1 MLKTITAFA
10 AVLVASSLVLPTVSQ
25 AAEPN
30 SVRVTY
36 ADLNLASDFGQRSL
50 EHRIVR
56 AAKIV
61 CVYDEGKD
69 VRLNIE
75 TNACRSDAIARVQ
88 PAYAAAVNAARRGT
102 VTVIGG
108 AASLIVTAR

>member
-25 AAEPN
+25 AAESN

-36 ADLNLASDFGQRSL
+36 ADLNLTSDSGQQIL

-56 AAKIV
+56 AARIV
-61 CVYDEGKD
+61 CVYDDGRD
-69 VRLNIE
+69 LDLAID
-75 TNACRSDAIARVQ
+75 TNACRSDAVASAQ
-88 PAYAAAVNAARRGT
+88 PAYAAAVSAARRGSAT
-102 VTVIGG
+102 VLS

>member
-10 AVLVASSLVLPTVSQ
+10 AVFVASTLVLPTVSQ
-25 AAEPN
+25 AAESN

-36 ADLNLASDFGQRSL
+36 ADLNLASGSGQQIL
-50 EHRIVR
+50 EHRIVY

-61 CVYDEGKD
+61 CVYDDGRD
-69 VRLNIE
+69 LDLATE
-75 TNACRSDAIARVQ
+75 TNICRSDAVASAQ
-88 PAYAAAVNAARRGT
+88 PAYAAAVNAARRGS
-102 VTVIGG
+102 VTVLD

>member
-10 AVLVASSLVLPTVSQ
+10 AVLAASSLVLPTVSQ
-25 AAEPN
+25 AAESN

-36 ADLNLASDFGQRSL
+36 ADLNLATDFGQHSL

-56 AAKIV
+56 AARIV
-61 CVYDEGKD
+61 CVYDDGRD
-69 VRLNIE
+69 VALNIE

-88 PAYAAAVNAARRGT
+88 PAYAAAVNSARRGT
-102 VTVIGG
+102 VTVVG
-108 AASLIVTAR
+108 AASLIVTAP

>member
-10 AVLVASSLVLPTVSQ
+10 AVFVASSLVLPTVSQ
-25 AAEPN
+25 AAGTN

-36 ADLNLASDFGQRSL
+36 ADLNLASLPGQRTL

-56 AAKIV
+56 AARVV
-61 CVYDEGKD
+61 CVYDDGKD
-69 VRLNIE
+69 VDLAIE
-75 TNACRSDAIARVQ
+75 TNACRNDAVASAQ
-88 PAYAAAVNAARRGT
+88 PAYAAAVNAARRGS
-102 VTVIGG
+102 VTVMG

>member
-10 AVLVASSLVLPTVSQ
+10 AVFVASTLVLPTVSQ
-25 AAEPN
+25 AAESN

-36 ADLNLASDFGQRSL
+36 ADLNLASGFGQQIL
-50 EHRIVR
+50 EHRIVY

-61 CVYDEGKD
+61 CVYDDGRD
-69 VRLNIE
+69 LDLATE
-75 TNACRSDAIARVQ
+75 TNICRSDAVASAQ
-88 PAYAAAVNAARRGT
+88 PAYAAAVNAARRGS
-102 VTVIGG
+102 VTVLD

>member
-1 MLKTITAFA
+1 MLKAVTAFA
-10 AVLVASSLVLPTVSQ
+10 AVLVASSLVLPTVGQ
-25 AAEPN
+25 AAESN

-36 ADLNLASDFGQRSL
+36 ADLDLASDTGQRSL

-61 CVYDEGKD
+61 CVYDDGKD
-69 VRLNIE
+69 TDLTIE
-75 TNACRSDAIARVQ
+75 TNACRSDAVASAQ

-102 VTVIGG
+102 VTVAG
-108 AASLIVTAR
+108 AASLIVTAP

>member
-10 AVLVASSLVLPTVSQ
+10 AVIVATTLVFPTVGQ

-36 ADLNLASDFGQRSL
+36 ADLNLASESGQYAL
-50 EHRIVR
+50 QHRIVR
-56 AAKIV
+56 AARIV
-61 CVYDEGKD
+61 CVYDDGRD
-69 VRLNIE
+69 VDLTIE
-75 TNACRSDAIARVQ
+75 TNACRSDAIARTQ
-88 PAYAAAVNAARRGT
+88 PAYAAAVNSARKAS
-102 VTVIGG
+102 VTVLD

>member
-10 AVLVASSLVLPTVSQ
+10 AVLIATTLVLPTVSQ

-36 ADLNLASDFGQRSL
+36 ADLNLASDSGQRLL

-56 AAKIV
+56 AARVV
-61 CVYDEGKD
+61 CVYDDGKD
-69 VRLNIE
+69 VDLAIE
-75 TNACRSDAIARVQ
+75 TKACRSDAVARVQ
-88 PAYAAAVNAARRGT
+88 PAYTAAVNAARRGS
-102 VTVIGG
+102 VTVMD
-108 AASLIVTAR
+108 AAALIVTAR